1 MYNMNV
7 FLKRFLNNF
16 FSDNVASEYKE
27 WSEWYLKTFHQP
39 NGILTSIL
47 KFLDDYRKGKY
58 ISPRVMQLS
67 LNYINTAVSHALT
80 WKILKPHILEIIKDV
95 IFPLMSYTEKDA
107 ELWETDPYEYVRVK
121 FDIFEDFVSPITAA
135 QTVHNSNFCDFSPN
149 RTQWARKF

>member
-1 MYNMNV
+1 M
-7 FLKRFLNNF
+7 
-16 FSDNVASEYKE
+16 
-27 WSEWYLKTFHQP
+27 KTFHQP

-135 QTVHNSNFCDFSPN
+135 QTVHTHTIDNSNFTAHFSGPFHRVGQILLKIN
-149 RTQWARKF
+149 FKFGF

>member
-1 MYNMNV
+1 M
-7 FLKRFLNNF
+7 
-16 FSDNVASEYKE
+16 
-27 WSEWYLKTFHQP
+27 KTFHQP

-135 QTVHNSNFCDFSPN
+135 QTVHNSNFWVNQCDFSPN
-149 RTQWARKF
+149 NTQWARKFFKNPDQKTREIK